1 MKVAESARGVGLA
14 VLALLLAA
22 PVVRAAADQPRT
34 AIQSFYDTLLEVMKQ
49 ATKLGFQGRYQ
60 RLQPAI
66 EQTYDLPFMTRVA
79 IGPAW
84 AGMPPMQ
91 QQQAIEAFTRFSV
104 ATYAN
109 RFDGYSG
116 EHFEIVGDR
125 PGPANGTLVET
136 RLVRTHDEPVQLNYL
151 LHQTPSGWRVM
162 DVFLSGTISES
173 ASRRSEFSSV
183 LRQGGPDALLA
194 LLNRKVADLTPH

>member
-1 MKVAESARGVGLA
+1 
-14 VLALLLAA
+14 
-22 PVVRAAADQPRT
+22 
-34 AIQSFYDTLLEVMKQ
+34 
-49 ATKLGFQGRYQ
+49 
-60 RLQPAI
+60 
-66 EQTYDLPFMTRVA
+66 
-79 IGPAW
+79 
-84 AGMPPMQ
+84 
-91 QQQAIEAFTRFSV
+91 V

-116 EHFEIVGDR
+116 EHFEVVGDR

-136 RLVRTHDEPVQLNYL
+136 HLVRTHDAPVQLNYL
-151 LHQTPSGWRVM
+151 RHQTPSGWRVM
-162 DVFLSGTISES
+162 DVFLSGTISEL